1 MPRVSHRDDL
11 SPDYPPSPR
20 MDVLRYSLP
29 VGRWG
34 ETQIRVGYS
43 LPIAFACIL
52 AGGWLWRTRP
62 GNADLPV
69 LAGILAASL
78 IGGALFQA
86 LVRIGTCRVLGG
98 NSRDVTLRAFGSWGS
113 VTAAVG
119 PRLILALAVPL
130 LTLGMATALAAMP
143 PHGHG
148 WAGISLLP
156 PELTGQLTATSV
168 LVACVWVLT
177 LQAAAQT
184 LPLPGCHG
192 REALTATVD
201 LMVARQP
208 QLRRTAAIRLA
219 LGITAIGWTTAGAIA
234 LWVQPGATP
243 AIWPWLTLV
252 GVACW
257 VSRSSS
263 IDPPTPYRRAGSHA
277 RSSDSASAGTSSADK
292 TSPAKRRPATAD
304 RVSPLKSWQH
314 WNTRRRLRAV
324 RRREVE
330 EAADD
335 QQLDGI
341 LMRVHQNGLDSLSAA
356 DKAVLKRV
364 SNRLRDRPHRR
375 DENAT

>member
-1 MPRVSHRDDL
+1 MPRVSNRDDP
-11 SPDYPPSPR
+11 SPDMPPAQR
-20 MDVLRYSLP
+20 IDVLKYSLS

-78 IGGALFQA
+78 IGGALFQG
-86 LVRIGTCRVLGG
+86 LVRIGVCRAVGG
-98 NSRDVTLRAFGSWGS
+98 HPRDVTLRAFGSWGS

-119 PRLILALAVPL
+119 PRLFVAFAVPL
-130 LTLGMATALAAMP
+130 ITLSLAFGLAAMP

-156 PELTGQLTATSV
+156 PELTGQLTAASV

-192 REALTATVD
+192 REALIATVD

-208 QLRRTAAIRLA
+208 QLRRDAAVRLA
-219 LGITAIGWTTAGAIA
+219 LGITAIGWAAAGVIV
-234 LWVQPGATP
+234 LWVQRDAEP
-243 AIWPWLTLV
+243 ALWPWLTLV

-263 IDPPTPYRRAGSHA
+263 IDPADPYQIGTVPPRGSSLPH
-277 RSSDSASAGTSSADK
+277 G
-292 TSPAKRRPATAD
+292 PATAD
-304 RVSPLKSWQH
+304 SVSPLKSWKL

-330 EAADD
+330 EAVDAE
-335 QQLDGI
+335 QLDGI
-341 LMRVHQNGLDSLSAA
+341 LMRLHENGLDSLSAA
-356 DKAVLKRV
+356 DRAVLKRV
-364 SNRLRDRPHRR
+364 SNRLRERPNHR
-375 DENAT
+375 DQNST